1 MKVACVLILAVLL
14 QPGSAQDKKPVPAA
28 DKKPKRQRVVTSMAG
43 FDLLASQEV
52 RKQTMVAGGTRGEPS
67 PVPLA
72 PRLGRLYGTNPTL
85 AWSFED
91 GTHRH
96 FLVIVWDDTQN
107 EIWRADVTGFRYR
120 YPREAAPLEPG
131 KTYFWTVEL
140 PAGVLG
146 GLPSAPA
153 GLLMLSR
160 EQRAELETRLHETKN
175 PDAFREGLGRAQAF
189 TDARLWYDA
198 LATYDDL
205 IERVPGNAQ
214 LHEARGAVYAQLE
227 ATRAL
232 AEQDWARAD
241 ALAETSP

>member
-1 MKVACVLILAVLL
+1 MRLACLLILAVLL
-14 QPGSAQDKKPVPAA
+14 QGSAQDKKPVPAA

-72 PRLGRLYGTNPTL
+72 PRLGKLYGANPTF

-91 GTHRH
+91 GSHKQ
-96 FLVIVWDDTQN
+96 FLVIVWDDAQN
-107 EIWRADVTGFRYR
+107 EVWRADVAGFRYR
-120 YPREAAPLEPG
+120 YPREAPPLEPG

-160 EQRAELETRLHETKN
+160 EQRAELEARLHETKN
-175 PDAFREGLGRAQAF
+175 PDAFREGLACAQAF

-198 LATYDDL
+198 LATYGDL
-205 IERVPGNAQ
+205 IKRFPDKAQ

-241 ALAETSP
+241 ELAETSP